1 MSTSGTVFGDTVE
14 GSENSYL
21 DWQLV
26 SQSVVNNT
34 SLINWQCGW
43 RFDDYSCRGLRKGS
57 AVVNGT
63 TVYSDQSSGD
73 GVHTFSSGHDH
84 RGGSSKL
91 QTASGSRTIA
101 HTSNGTK
108 TFSASIDMT
117 GFNGQRSNGSDS
129 WALTTIPRNPN
140 APITLITSEIKQT
153 SLKLAWTKNPA
164 DGLPN
169 TSYTISYG
177 TTTAADTT
185 TTTSTVTNKVITGLL
200 PGVKYYFKVRATN
213 SVGTGPYSAIVNA
226 TTIAGAR
233 VNVGGV
239 WKQAIPYVRDG
250 GVWKVARP
258 WVRVLGVWKESI

>member
-1 MSTSGTVFGDTVE
+1 MATSGTVLGDTVE

-26 SQSVVNNT
+26 SQNVGANT
-34 SLINWQCGW
+34 SLINWQAGW
-43 RFDDYSCRGLRKGS
+43 RFDDYSCRGLRKGT

-63 TVYSDQSSGD
+63 TVWNDQDAGD
-73 GVHTFSSGHDH
+73 GVHAFNSGHEH
-84 RGGSSKL
+84 RGGTGRL

-101 HTSNGTK
+101 HASNGTK
-108 TFSASIDMT
+108 TFSASIDLT
-117 GFNGQRSNGSDS
+117 GYNGQRSNASAS
-129 WALTTIPRNPN
+129 WALPTIPRNPN
-140 APITLITSEIKQT
+140 APVNLVLSSIQQT
-153 SLKLAWTKNPA
+153 SVQLAWAPNPA

-177 TTTAADTT
+177 TATDATPSIIGDPA
-185 TTTSTVTNKVITGLL
+185 SPLIITGLL

-213 SVGTGPYSAIVNA
+213 SVGTGPYSGIVNT

-233 VNVGGV
+233 VKVGGV
-239 WKQAIPYVRDG
+239 WKQAIPYVRVA

-258 WVRVLGVWKESI
+258 WTKVVGVWKETI